1 LGRTVILIG
10 ILFCLAIM
18 MCGLPSSG
26 KTTWVDNYMNE
37 NRAKH
42 FHLIG
47 NEAIMD
53 KMAICGEKREKFN
66 NKHGTPFESLQSTT
80 MGAVLRIMERA
91 VRKKRNYILDQV
103 KYHFYFELWIFLF
116 IQVFEKKKSIYHGKI

>member
-1 LGRTVILIG
+1 
-10 ILFCLAIM
+10 M

-26 KTTWVDNYMNE
+26 KTTWVENHMNE

-66 NKHGTPFESLQSTT
+66 NKHGTPFEVLQSTT

-103 KYHFYFELWIFLF
+103 SYT
-116 IQVFEKKKSIYHGKI
+116 